1 MSKDEKVIGTVF
13 NDNSQKDEKI
23 EITAEIVADD
33 LKNKTLEVE
42 WTAPFVDCD
51 WRENDFVLAIP
62 KVKNLK
68 IHIDV
73 DNPDAIEYFDDY
85 KNSNGKFFHNYWFG
99 QILPKKRARFRVP
112 WITKNSEESIDFEN
126 EYAGVEKAFHMEVAV
141 KKKIFTKRR
150 LFIMIG
156 ILCFVEAIVL
166 AVILIA
172 KYTCLIYECPISWVR
187 PTLK

>member
-62 KVKNLK
+62 KVKNVK

-85 KNSNGKFFHNYWFG
+85 KNSNGKFFHNY
-99 QILPKKRARFRVP
+99 
-112 WITKNSEESIDFEN
+112 
-126 EYAGVEKAFHMEVAV
+126 
-141 KKKIFTKRR
+141 
-150 LFIMIG
+150 
-156 ILCFVEAIVL
+156 
-166 AVILIA
+166 
-172 KYTCLIYECPISWVR
+172 
-187 PTLK
+187 